1 MEKRLQTI
9 LSHAGVAS
17 RRHAGKIIE
26 DGKVS
31 VNGRVVTEKGF
42 RVDPEKDAVTV
53 SGDPIGKE
61 EKKYYFLFNK
71 PEGVISTA
79 IDTHDRKKV
88 VDFFKKV
95 DARLYPVGRLDK
107 NTTGLMIITNDGS
120 FAQKLSHPSFEV
132 EKEYSVT
139 ITGNLTQKSIRKIM
153 SGIRVEGKVT
163 SPCKVERLESS
174 PGGDSSYKVI
184 LHEGRKR
191 QIRKMFKAVGFNVG
205 RLERTKYA
213 GLTLKGLKRGEAR
226 PLTEKEVDKLKGL
239 GKPDKKK

>member
-26 DGKVS
+26 EGKVK
-31 VNGRVVTEKGF
+31 VNGNLVTEKGF
-42 RVDPEKDAVTV
+42 RVDPEKDKVTV
-53 SGDPIGKE
+53 SGKPVGGA
-61 EKKYYFLFNK
+61 EKKHYFLFNK

-107 NTTGLMIITNDGS
+107 DTTGLMIITNDGS

-132 EKEYSVT
+132 EKEYTVT
-139 ITGNLTQKSIRKIM
+139 VKGRLTEKNMRKM
-153 SGIRVEGKVT
+153 MGGIRVEGEIT
-163 SPCKVERLESS
+163 SPCKVKRLESP
-174 PGGDSSYKVI
+174 PGGDSSYRVI

-191 QIRKMFKAVGFNVG
+191 QIRKMFKAVGFNVES
-205 RLERTKYA
+205 LERTKYA
-213 GLTLKGLKRGEAR
+213 GLTLDGLKRGAAR
-226 PLTEKEVDKLKGL
+226 PLTEKEVDKLKSL
-239 GKPDKKK
+239 GKPGKKK